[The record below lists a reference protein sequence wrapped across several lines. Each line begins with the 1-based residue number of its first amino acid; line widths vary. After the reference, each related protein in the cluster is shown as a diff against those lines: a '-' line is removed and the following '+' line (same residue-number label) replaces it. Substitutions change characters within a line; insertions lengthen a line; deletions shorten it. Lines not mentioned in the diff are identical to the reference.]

1 MIDRQQSGTKES
13 QIRPD
18 LLAGV
23 LSGICEAALKPEAW
37 PGVLQDITGYLEADG
52 AAYILM
58 NKLTARVEWISVS
71 GPSVGRQADY
81 VSHFAAIDP
90 YTPLLETE
98 PARGWLRLLA
108 CLPETQLRQDEWY
121 NDFVKKSGVR
131 DIIAA
136 QLCSTPLHSV
146 VFGLHYGLHR
156 ALPESRHAARLQLL
170 NEPLRQAANLHLH
183 LNNHE
188 QRASVAGLALDQ
200 LGAAVIVTDTD
211 GRIVELNRAG
221 ERLLSAGDGLTVR
234 DGELSAV
241 RNFET
246 SKLAALIAE
255 ATSLGSAPTIGRML
269 IGRRDGSLPCMVT
282 VAPLGAELSLAP
294 RPLALVLIS
303 GPDQRQPSAADLADL
318 FGLSPAESRLAAAL
332 IRGSRLSQIAV
343 DTGPRIATLRSQ
355 LRSILKKVG
364 VSGQAD
370 LIRTLTSIPVLPQ
383 ASAKG
388 R

>member
-1 MIDRQQSGTKES
+1 M
-13 QIRPD
+13 RPD

-52 AAYILM
+52 AAYILV
-58 NKLTARVEWISVS
+58 NKLTGRVEWISLS
-71 GPSVGRQADY
+71 GPSFGRQDEY
-81 VSHFAAIDP
+81 VSHFAALDP
-90 YTPLLETE
+90 YTPLLEAE
-98 PARGWLRLLA
+98 PDRGWVRLLV
-108 CLPETQLRQDEWY
+108 CLPEARLRQDEWY
-121 NDFVKKSGVR
+121 NDFVMKSGVR

-136 QLCSTPLHSV
+136 QLCSTPSHSV
-146 VFGLHYGLHR
+146 VFGLHYGHHR
-156 ALPESRHAARLQLL
+156 ALPELRHAARLQLL
-170 NEPLRQAANLHLH
+170 NEPLRQAANLHLR

-188 QRASVAGLALDQ
+188 QKASVATLALEQ

-211 GRIVELNRAG
+211 GRIVELNRAA
-221 ERLLSAGDGLTVR
+221 ERLLSAGNGLTVR
-234 DGELSAV
+234 NGKLSAV

-246 SKLAALIAE
+246 SKLATLIAE
-255 ATSLGSAPTIGRML
+255 ATSGGSSPTIGRML
-269 IGRRDGSLPCMVT
+269 IGKRDGGVPCMVT
-282 VAPLGAELSLAP
+282 VAPLGDELSLAP
-294 RPLALVLIS
+294 RPLAMVLIS

-332 IRGSRLSQIAV
+332 IRGSKLSQITV
-343 DTGPRIATLRSQ
+343 DTGPQITTLRSQ

-370 LIRTLTSIPVLPQ
+370 LIRVLTSIPVLPQ
-383 ASAKG
+383 ASAK